1 MFNKNT
7 TIVMVTLL
15 AFSVLYTSFVVDDA
29 ELTGNALQIN
39 KINKQAGFNK
49 FFGGNNTNITKKR
62 GKRFLPDLVI
72 EKFNYFAYNQTNS
85 TNITNVR
92 LEFIV
97 GNIGGRTAGASELGV
112 SLYGTSWQTRQFNVF
127 TPAIAP
133 GKSVKIYGYTSL
145 HNEIHKWDLVAGT
158 DNSSIVTESDESNNF
173 IHTAIWI

>member
-29 ELTGNALQIN
+29 ELTGNTLQIN
-39 KINKQAGFNK
+39 KINPVEGSNK

-97 GNIGGRTAGASELGV
+97 GNIGGRSARS
-112 SLYGTSWQTRQFNVF
+112 SWLNIRLDNVHGWTEYRDFNIYVPVI
-127 TPAIAP
+127 PA
-133 GKSVKIYGYTSL
+133 GKSVKAQGVTSL
-145 HNEIHKWDLVAGT
+145 KYPTTWYGIATADTYNTIRELNEHN
-158 DNSSIVTESDESNNF
+158 NNATF
-173 IHTAIWI
+173 SVF

>member
-49 FFGGNNTNITKKR
+49 FLGGNSTNITKKG

-72 EKFNYFAYNQTNS
+72 DKVDYSWDNKTNNTNLTIVYFEVT
-85 TNITNVR
+85 V
-92 LEFIV
+92 E
-97 GNIGGRTAGASELGV
+97 NIGGRSARS
-112 SLYGTSWQTRQFNVF
+112 SWLNIRLDNVHGWTEYRDFNISVPVI
-127 TPAIAP
+127 PA
-133 GKSVKIYGYTSL
+133 GKSVKAQGVTSL
-145 HNEIHKWDLVAGT
+145 KYPTTWYGIATADTYNTIRELNEHN
-158 DNSSIVTESDESNNF
+158 NNATF
-173 IHTAIWI
+173 SVF